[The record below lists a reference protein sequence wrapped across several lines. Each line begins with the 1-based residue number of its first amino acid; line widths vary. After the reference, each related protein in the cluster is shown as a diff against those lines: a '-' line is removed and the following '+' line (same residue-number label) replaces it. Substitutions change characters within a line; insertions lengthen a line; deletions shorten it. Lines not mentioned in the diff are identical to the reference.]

1 MTVTRFCQSSFT
13 GTQPRPITY
22 VCSVAAS
29 RRQRGAAATETSQPC
44 SPKYLLPGPSQ
55 CQPGNPERPQMPAT
69 VKKDQ
74 DLSAAFGNVDGAH
87 WATEPGSYME
97 ELAMTRRRHSGRR
110 QFINIL
116 RSNTTKREKIA
127 SHTTPGL
134 PFPLLSAKPFL
145 FLQNMRPGTSLV
157 IQCLRI
163 RLAMQQTQVQS
174 LVGEQRSHMPQGS

>member
-97 ELAMTRRRHSGRR
+97 ELAMTRRRHSRRR
-110 QFINIL
+110 QFINISKKQHNQAGKDSL
-116 RSNTTKREKIA
+116 TH
-127 SHTTPGL
+127 HTRAALPSSVCQTFSLPAKHEACDFPGDPVL
-134 PFPLLSAKPFL
+134 
-145 FLQNMRPGTSLV
+145 
-157 IQCLRI
+157 
-163 RLAMQQTQVQS
+163 
-174 LVGEQRSHMPQGS
+174 

>member
-1 MTVTRFCQSSFT
+1 
-13 GTQPRPITY
+13 
-22 VCSVAAS
+22 
-29 RRQRGAAATETSQPC
+29 
-44 SPKYLLPGPSQ
+44 
-55 CQPGNPERPQMPAT
+55 
-69 VKKDQ
+69 
-74 DLSAAFGNVDGAH
+74 
-87 WATEPGSYME
+87 
-97 ELAMTRRRHSGRR
+97 MTRRRHSGRR

>member
-1 MTVTRFCQSSFT
+1 M
-13 GTQPRPITY
+13 
-22 VCSVAAS
+22 
-29 RRQRGAAATETSQPC
+29 
-44 SPKYLLPGPSQ
+44 
-55 CQPGNPERPQMPAT
+55 
-69 VKKDQ
+69 
-74 DLSAAFGNVDGAH
+74 DGAH

-127 SHTTPGL
+127 LHTTPGL

-163 RLAMQQTQVQS
+163 RLAMQQTQVRS